1 MGSVTFCNMI
11 NIIIIIC
18 KSGRRDLNSG
28 PPAPKA
34 GALPGLRYAPFV
46 EVMKYT
52 VFHIKNQDFFSVFI
66 LQLFVVKFFEPAL
79 KQFLDD

>member
-1 MGSVTFCNMI
+1 
-11 NIIIIIC
+11 
-18 KSGRRDLNSG
+18 
-28 PPAPKA
+28 
-34 GALPGLRYAPFV
+34 
-46 EVMKYT
+46 VMKYT